1 MLLKIA
7 RKFFESLGISL
18 KYTTSL
24 QDCFCNITVTGRT
37 LVGKTVMISGAT
49 GDIGKA
55 LIKRFLLEGCH
66 VIMVARAEH
75 KLLSLKEEFEKTGSQ
90 LIDYIVCDLSDLSSV
105 KKIKTD
111 YFNLGGSVDVLIN
124 NAGIFGGARE
134 KKFRGVTKE
143 TFTLTIN
150 TNLKSAA
157 LLSELVINKMI
168 QEGKEGVI
176 VNMSSICSQF
186 NSFRY
191 SPYGISKA
199 GLIGLTTDINAKYRE
214 NHIIAHAILP
224 GSVAT
229 KMGNLKVGDNI
240 AGNNNVLN
248 RSVLAEEVASIAAV
262 YSSDIGK
269 YCKTNLVASAW
280 EIL

>member
-1 MLLKIA
+1 MKIA
-7 RKFFESLGISL
+7 GRSFKFPRASL
-18 KYTTSL
+18 KYTNSL
-24 QDCFCNITVTGRT
+24 QDSFCNVTVTGGT

-55 LIKRFLLEGCH
+55 LIKRFLLEGCN
-66 VIMVARAEH
+66 VLMVARSEH
-75 KLLSLKEEFEKTGSQ
+75 KLLSLKEEFEKSGGQ
-90 LIDYIVCDLSDLSSV
+90 FIDYIVCDLSDLTSA
-105 KKIKTD
+105 KKIITD
-111 YFNLGGSVDVLIN
+111 YLNLGGSVDVLIN
-124 NAGIFGGARE
+124 NAGILGGARE
-134 KKFRGVTKE
+134 KKFRGITKE
-143 TFTLTIN
+143 AYTLTIN

-157 LLSELVINKMI
+157 LLSEVVINKLI
-168 QEGKEGVI
+168 LEEKEGVI

-199 GLIGLTTDINAKYRE
+199 GLLGLTKDINAKYHE

-248 RSVLAEEVASIAAV
+248 RPALAEEVATIAAI

-269 YCKTNLVASAW
+269 YCKTDMVASAG
-280 EIL
+280 ERL